1 MSLILLSE
9 DGVSLLIYPLKKL
22 SISSSTAKVI
32 EMVLPRIFE
41 LSKTILDIL
50 TSALEDMIFFAAF
63 FSFLPLGFI
72 TLYSD
77 SRTIDRASPL

>member
-1 MSLILLSE
+1 
-9 DGVSLLIYPLKKL
+9 
-22 SISSSTAKVI
+22 
-32 EMVLPRIFE
+32 MVLPRIFE
-41 LSKTILDIL
+41 LSNTILDTL

-63 FSFLPLGFI
+63 FSFLPLGVI